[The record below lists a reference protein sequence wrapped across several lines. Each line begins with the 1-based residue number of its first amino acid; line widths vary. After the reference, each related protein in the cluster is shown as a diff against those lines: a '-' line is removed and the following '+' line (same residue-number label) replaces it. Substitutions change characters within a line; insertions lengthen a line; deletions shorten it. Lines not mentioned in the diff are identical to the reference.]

1 MPLKLKISIYVKLLP
16 LIYLKWQ
23 SDFMQAIQISAG
35 KQGRIVIPAA
45 LRQQLGI
52 ESGTQV
58 IVWIENNQLILKP
71 KEQLWAAIHQEAEK
85 IPKEV
90 DLAEELIQ
98 ERRQAAKL
106 ENKG

>member
-1 MPLKLKISIYVKLLP
+1 
-16 LIYLKWQ
+16 
-23 SDFMQAIQISAG
+23 MQAIQISAG

-58 IVWIENNQLILKP
+58 IVWVENNQLILKP

-90 DLAEELIQ
+90 DLADELIQ